1 MMIVFIGPPGAGK
14 GTQCRRLVE
23 LLNIPHLSTGE
34 MLRDV
39 MREDSALARWLASYI
54 DAGKLAPDHL
64 VMRIVS
70 QKLQEDECKPGAL
83 FDGFPRTIVQAQL
96 LDDYLIEHHRPLDV
110 ALNLQVDEEILV
122 ERLLKRAETE
132 GRADDNYETIRERL
146 RVFRT
151 QTSPLIEYYT
161 KQGKLEEID
170 GAKPEA
176 EVFRSIQTAIGKYQ
190 RLGSGKQFE

>member
-14 GTQCRRLVE
+14 GTQCRRLVDM
-23 LLNIPHLSTGE
+23 LSIPHLSTGE

-64 VMRIVS
+64 VMRIVA
-70 QKLQEDECKPGAL
+70 QKLQSDACERGAL
-83 FDGFPRTIVQAQL
+83 FDGFPRTMVQAQL
-96 LDDYLIEHHRPLDV
+96 LDDYLIENHRPLDV

-122 ERLLKRAETE
+122 ERLLKRAETD

-161 KQGKLEEID
+161 KQGKLEAID
-170 GAKPEA
+170 GARPEE
-176 EVFRSIQTAIGKYQ
+176 EVFRSIQSAIAKYQ
-190 RLGSGKQFE
+190 KLGRC